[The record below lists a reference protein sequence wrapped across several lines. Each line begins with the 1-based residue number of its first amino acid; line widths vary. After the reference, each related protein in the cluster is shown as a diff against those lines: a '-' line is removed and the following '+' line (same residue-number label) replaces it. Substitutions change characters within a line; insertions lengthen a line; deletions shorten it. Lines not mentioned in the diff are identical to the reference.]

1 MKGKGAASRGTIAAG
16 GDKRLRWF
24 HRCPVRH
31 AQFRPS
37 TGTPSGGLRNG
48 PQLVAVVPRALFS
61 ALFTDHGRSPKR
73 PPLALLM
80 QAAAVLTSAAMP
92 LRQTS
97 VPHCREK
104 KASVFDLHHH
114 FRTRQKGRVGR
125 VSRCSQRRSQE
136 VLRGIRSRKQSLR
149 LLTNGC
155 STGSGHGIQPV
166 HAEMPVRSRNL
177 PSVIRCGTEAYMRVR

>member
-1 MKGKGAASRGTIAAG
+1 MAAG

-37 TGTPSGGLRNG
+37 IGTPSGGLRNG
-48 PQLVAVVPRALFS
+48 PQLVAVAPRALFS
-61 ALFTDHGRSPKR
+61 ALFKHRGRSPKR
-73 PPLALLM
+73 PLLALLM

-114 FRTRQKGRVGR
+114 FRTRHKRRVGR

-155 STGSGHGIQPV
+155 STGSGHGIQRAP
-166 HAEMPVRSRNL
+166 HEILA
-177 PSVIRCGTEAYMRVR
+177 GTGNYDRTTGRARTGYRRVQ